1 MSTYEPKFWYGE
13 AISLLH
19 KLFFTGVIHLIAP
32 GTRMQIWAG
41 TLSSI
46 MVLMLFIL
54 TSPFKFDVCDWVQGA
69 ALIQLML
76 TYASASLVSG
86 YCSLRH
92 HLSSCVGLTIRV
104 PFGCLPQ
111 FFDDG
116 SSETTGYRTDS
127 AGVMLIVI
135 NCSCFMVLLLVTWTN
150 IVDERR
156 KLARNQLRYKDTD
169 LPAQPRPLAKG
180 IKYHLFLSHIWR
192 NSGQDVMRTVKE
204 RMLEVLPGLEI
215 FLDVDIEQ
223 LQIGQLEQYIVASD
237 TIVVLCTKGYFD
249 R

>member
-1 MSTYEPKFWYGE
+1 MP
-13 AISLLH
+13 
-19 KLFFTGVIHLIAP
+19 
-32 GTRMQIWAG
+32 
-41 TLSSI
+41 
-46 MVLMLFIL
+46 
-54 TSPFKFDVCDWVQGA
+54 
-69 ALIQLML
+69 
-76 TYASASLVSG
+76 SG
-86 YCSLRH
+86 C
-92 HLSSCVGLTIRV
+92 
-104 PFGCLPQ
+104 FPQ

-116 SSETTGYRTDS
+116 SNETAGYRTDS
-127 AGVMLIVI
+127 TGVMLIVV
-135 NCSCFMVLLLVTWTN
+135 NCSCFMVLLLVTWAN

-237 TIVVLCTKGYFD
+237 TILVLCTKGYFD